1 MPGPGSLRAF
11 FTLSRADQR
20 PTSPTFS
27 EATDASGADLGEDAP
42 EKIITRAQLKASVA
56 NYDKVGTRCLASYLV
71 DLGHSSCLR
80 APRTGL
86 RS

>member
-42 EKIITRAQLKASVA
+42 EKMIMRAQLKVSVA
-56 NYDKVGTRCLASYLV
+56 NYDKVGTPCLAPYRA
-71 DLGHSSCLR
+71 DAGCSSCRR
-80 APRTGL
+80 ALRTGL